1 MSSGRMLHDILIP
14 AGPVEAAYA
23 WQASRTSMAFMVMSS
38 RSFRR
43 PDLTVSI
50 LVGMSKVLTLM
61 SGLLSLLSL
70 AVVDVAAAEAVAVEE
85 PTSVLMSSKSMLSSP
100 SSA

>member
-1 MSSGRMLHDILIP
+1 
-14 AGPVEAAYA
+14 
-23 WQASRTSMAFMVMSS
+23 
-38 RSFRR
+38 
-43 PDLTVSI
+43 
-50 LVGMSKVLTLM
+50 M

-70 AVVDVAAAEAVAVEE
+70 AVVVVAAAKAVAVEE